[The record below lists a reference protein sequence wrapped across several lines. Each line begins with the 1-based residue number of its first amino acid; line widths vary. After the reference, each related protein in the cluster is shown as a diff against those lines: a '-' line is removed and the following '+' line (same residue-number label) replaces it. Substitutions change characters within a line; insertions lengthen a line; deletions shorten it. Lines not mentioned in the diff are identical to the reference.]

1 MKIAIDN
8 NVSYNPNKF
17 IANTRE
23 LLQEW
28 PDSDP
33 NIYLYD
39 LIDIKNHKESQ
50 LNSLEHKC
58 KLGISSVYKVVF
70 KPSRAIYLKR
80 LSTEEQRFS
89 AELVNKN
96 KRIQMIHLMI

>member
-8 NVSYNPNKF
+8 IVSYNPNKF

-50 LNSLEHKC
+50 LNSLEHN
-58 KLGISSVYKVVF
+58 
-70 KPSRAIYLKR
+70 
-80 LSTEEQRFS
+80 
-89 AELVNKN
+89 VNWEFPLH
-96 KRIQMIHLMI
+96 IGSFQTITGHLFETIVH